1 MGLGTSYNIACNIA
15 HFDQYD
21 HILQPIYVCS
31 TVFSWS
37 AVKDANVRSV
47 CCFSRS
53 LCRSTSAI
61 GVCNAARSSCRCRHP
76 MQHFLC
82 AQLHAMLCHVSGL
95 DYFLEF
101 RTSTIPEAN

>member
-21 HILQPIYVCS
+21 HTLQPIYVCS

-61 GVCNAARSSCRCRHP
+61 
-76 MQHFLC
+76 MY
-82 AQLHAMLCHVSGL
+82 AMLREAVADVDTLCNIFFALNCMQCCVML
-95 DYFLEF
+95 RAL
-101 RTSTIPEAN
+101 TIS